1 MAIDRSDSEAGFVT
15 DRVCRQCWTWYSAG
29 ETVCPRCGVPLTSGS
44 AVTDP
49 PAMGVPAPSLP
60 GGTSGGARHRRHRL
74 GISLATV
81 AAVAVGLILV
91 LGLSPQ
97 VGCGIP
103 RTSASCTRV
112 LFIGN
117 SYTSVNDLPTMFA
130 KLARSGGHRVE
141 TGTATKDGSTL
152 ADHAGS
158 AGTTT
163 ALTSASWSLVVLQE
177 QSQIPAVDQFRQTEM
192 YPAARKLVAMV
203 RRTGAQPI
211 FFITWA
217 HRDGWP
223 EDGLADY
230 RSMQSAIDDG
240 YLTIAREQHAAV
252 APVGFAWQT
261 LLGQEGNPGLWQD
274 DGSHP
279 TEKGT
284 YLAACVFYATI
295 FRESP
300 KGLTYHSSLSD
311 AEASTLQQVAAVT
324 VLGDPVNWG
333 LP

>member
-1 MAIDRSDSEAGFVT
+1 MT

-29 ETVCPRCGVPLTSGS
+29 EPVCPRCGVPLTSGS

-49 PAMGVPAPSLP
+49 PAIGVPAPSLL
-60 GGTSGGARHRRHRL
+60 GGTSGGTRHGRHRL
-74 GISLATV
+74 VISLATV
-81 AAVAVGLILV
+81 AAVAVGLLLV
-91 LGLSPQ
+91 LGPPAQL
-97 VGCGIP
+97 GCGIP
-103 RTSASCTRV
+103 GNSASCIRV

-117 SYTSVNDLPTMFA
+117 SYTSVNDLPTIFA

-141 TGTATKDGSTL
+141 TGTATQDGSTL

-163 ALTSASWSLVVLQE
+163 ALTSATWTLVVLQE
-177 QSQIPAVDQFRQTEM
+177 QSQIPAVDQFRETQM
-192 YPAARKLVAMV
+192 YPAARTLVAMV
-203 RRTGAQPI
+203 RRAGAQPI

-230 RSMQSAIDDG
+230 SSMQSAIDDG

-261 LLGQEGNPGLWQD
+261 LLGQQGSPGLWQD

-324 VLGDPVNWG
+324 VLGDPAKWG

>member
-1 MAIDRSDSEAGFVT
+1 MAVEPCDSEVGFVT

-49 PAMGVPAPSLP
+49 PATGVPAPSLVESQA
-60 GGTSGGARHRRHRL
+60 GGVRHQRHRRV
-74 GISLATV
+74 ISLATV
-81 AAVAVGLILV
+81 AAVAVGLSLV

-103 RTSASCTRV
+103 GDSVSCTRV

-117 SYTSVNDLPTMFA
+117 SYTSVNDLPTVFA
-130 KLARSGGHRVE
+130 RLARSGGHRVE
-141 TGTATKDGSTL
+141 TGTATKDGATL

-158 AGTTT
+158 SRTTT
-163 ALTSASWSLVVLQE
+163 ALTSANWNIVVLQE

-192 YPAARKLVAMV
+192 YPAARTLVAMV
-203 RRTGAQPI
+203 RRAGAQPI

-223 EDGLADY
+223 QDGLVDY
-230 RSMQSAIDDG
+230 SSMQSAIDDG
-240 YLTIAREQHAAV
+240 YLAIASEQHVAI
-252 APVGFAWQT
+252 APVGYAWQT
-261 LLGQEGNPGLWQD
+261 LLGQEASPGLWQD

-295 FRESP
+295 FHESP
-300 KGLTYHSSLSD
+300 KGLTYRSGLSD
-311 AEASTLQQVAAVT
+311 DEASKLQQVAAVT
-324 VLGDPVNWG
+324 VLGDPAKWG